1 MTNTITIH
9 VVDHMTNTSIIYV
22 VDWMVF
28 QGLCLH

>member
-9 VVDHMTNTSIIYV
+9 VVDHMTNTTIIYV